1 MFTKMM
7 DFSKEMDAFYSM
19 ATTMMT
25 YLEKQSRAFARLCP
39 WMTTEVPTACRSV
52 TDLMSP
58 YFAALGMVSHTD
70 VRAMEEKS
78 AELSRHLENALEEAE
93 THRRTIEAHQ
103 QTIDNQ
109 ANHLDHLTRLNDADK
124 QRMAD
129 LTQDLASKEKVIAAQ
144 EKKLAASAAA
154 LEEKKRAAAL
164 TEKELK
170 KQTKYAEQMEK
181 EIAGLKSYIESIEKT
196 ST

>member
-1 MFTKMM
+1 MFTKMT
-7 DFSKEMDAFYSM
+7 DFSKEMDAFYGM

-25 YLEKQSRAFARLCP
+25 YVEKQSRAFARLCP
-39 WMTTEVPTACRSV
+39 WMTMEAPLACRTA
-52 TDLMSP
+52 TDLMAP
-58 YFAALGMVSHTD
+58 YLAAFGWVS
-70 VRAMEEKS
+70 RADFHALEEKS
-78 AELSRHLENALEEAE
+78 AGLARHLEKALEEAE
-93 THRRTIEAHQ
+93 AHRRTIEAHQ
-103 QTIDNQ
+103 QTIDDQ

-124 QRMAD
+124 HRMED
-129 LTQDLASKEKVIAAQ
+129 LTQELAAKEKAIAAL

-154 LEEKKRAAAL
+154 LEEKKKAAAL